1 MLITELQHDNARYK
15 WLIKTGEGKFYAV
28 NPDGTKK
35 WNMEFT
41 SHEAGIG
48 SSPAIGSDGT
58 IICWRETRQS
68 MN

>member
-28 NPDGTKK
+28 NPDGTQK

-48 SSPAIGSDGT
+48 R
-58 IICWRETRQS
+58 CNKEFYR
-68 MN
+68 N